1 MKSCAKCMRLRAR
14 FVRWLA
20 MMLGVME
27 PQKETSKVEWN
38 LDQLMSII
46 GNKEVEIIGLRM
58 QVAKLSE
65 TVRKYEE
72 KHGPLLEPVDSR
84 RAA

>member
-1 MKSCAKCMRLRAR
+1 MRLRAR

-20 MMLGVME
+20 FALGVMQPE
-27 PQKETSKVEWN
+27 KEKSAMEFST
-38 LDQLMSII
+38 DQIMAIL

-58 QVAKLSE
+58 QVAQLAEK
-65 TVRKYEE
+65 VRKYEE
-72 KHGPLLEPVDSR
+72 KHGPLLETVDSR

>member
-1 MKSCAKCMRLRAR
+1 
-14 FVRWLA
+14 
-20 MMLGVME
+20 ME
-27 PQKETSKVEWN
+27 WSQ
-38 LDQLMSII
+38 DQIMAII

-58 QVAKLSE
+58 QVAQLSE
-65 TVRKYEE
+65 LAKRYEE

>member
-1 MKSCAKCMRLRAR
+1 M
-14 FVRWLA
+14 RWLA